1 MLGFGSYDSNKLS
14 KKRTTLV
21 HDMRRASKNILYTV
35 ANSGYYASDAKVDTV
50 NHMDELFVQINLRLL
65 AGFAVAEI
73 ALLLVKALT
82 GRKRRKRKES

>member
-35 ANSGYYASDAKVDTV
+35 ANSGYYASGAEVDTT
-50 NHMDELFVQINLRLL
+50 NHMDELFTYINLRLL
-65 AGFAVAEI
+65 AGFAAVEI
-73 ALLLVKALT
+73 VLLLVKAAT
-82 GRKRRKRKES
+82 GRKRKNG